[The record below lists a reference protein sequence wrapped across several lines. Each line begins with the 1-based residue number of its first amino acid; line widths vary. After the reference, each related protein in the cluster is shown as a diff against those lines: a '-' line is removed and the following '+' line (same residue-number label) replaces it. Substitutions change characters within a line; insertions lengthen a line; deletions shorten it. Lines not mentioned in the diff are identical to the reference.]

1 MKIIDLKGEKIEITN
16 LEEALKQA
24 QFFKDCYDEENRILS
39 EERKKY
45 WQDIYKKL
53 KKIKS
58 YGNKK

>member
-24 QFFKDCYDEENRILS
+24 QTFKDCYDEKNQILS

-53 KKIKS
+53 KKMKS